1 MPQSQRSPTAEHPP
15 GIQVGDTVAYSQA
28 FLDRNSRYPNGL
40 AAAQGR
46 VKALHRPDNGTL
58 LADIDWNNLGLPKR
72 VNVKNLAPK
81 PATASGD
88 SPAARSSS

>member
-15 GIQVGDTVAYSQA
+15 GIQVGGTVAYTQA

-46 VKALHRPDNGTL
+46 VKALHRLDNGSV
-58 LADIDWNNLGLPKR
+58 LADIDWNNPGLPKR
-72 VNVKNLAPK
+72 VSVKNLAPRH
-81 PATASGD
+81 ATASGD
-88 SPAARSSS
+88 SPAPRSSS